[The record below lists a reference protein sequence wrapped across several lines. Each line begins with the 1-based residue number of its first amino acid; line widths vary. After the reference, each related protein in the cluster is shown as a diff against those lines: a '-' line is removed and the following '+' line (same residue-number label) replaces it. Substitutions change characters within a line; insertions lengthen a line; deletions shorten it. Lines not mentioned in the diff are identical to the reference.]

1 MKLYKQTNCKHFY
14 LDVDK
19 TSKGKPITIYI
30 EESGNPDGIPL
41 LSLHGGPGGPM
52 TNGYQKLWNGT
63 KYRIITFH
71 QRGCGLS
78 TPKSSLEKNKTSHL
92 LKDIEKIRKILG
104 IKKWLVEGGSWG
116 ATLAVIYS
124 IKYTDNVIGLI
135 IGGLGLM
142 DKQEME
148 GSNRFSGADI
158 YHKWKLKD
166 TDRETMK
173 YYLKKLQS
181 PDFRVRNKFTKMW
194 NIESELF
201 VKMAFENVSTHK
213 NDTGPK
219 KRKSKKKKKGMNSS
233 DSHALAL
240 LECYYYLNRGF
251 IPRNFILDNAHKL
264 NKIPG
269 FIIHGRFDLICSPEN
284 SYLLSTKWT
293 NSKLII
299 TDMAG
304 HSFWNTNNVKAWIES
319 NKTFDKLYP
328 KRAQFYEKNV
338 TNSSEFSLGCYKQ

>member
-1 MKLYKQTNCKHFY
+1 MKLYKATDCKHFY
-14 LDVDK
+14 LPVDK
-19 TSKGKPITIYI
+19 TKNGTPITIYV
-30 EESGNPDGIPL
+30 EQSGNPNGIPL

-52 TNGYQKLWNGT
+52 NKGYQKLWNGK
-63 KYRIITFH
+63 KYNIITFH

-78 TPKSSLEKNKTSHL
+78 TPKASLEKNKTSYL
-92 LKDIEKIRKILG
+92 LKDIEKIRKVLG

-124 IKYTDNVIGLI
+124 IKHTKEVLGLI

-148 GSNRFSGADI
+148 GSNRFSGPDI
-158 YHKWKLKD
+158 YHIWKLKD
-166 TDRETMK
+166 TDRETME

-181 PDFRVRNKFTKMW
+181 PDYRVRNKYTKMW

-201 VKMAFENVSTHK
+201 VKMAFENV
-213 NDTGPK
+213 GPK
-219 KRKSKKKKKGMNSS
+219 RRKSKKKKKGMNAS

-251 IPRNFILDNAHKL
+251 IQRGFILNNAHKL

-284 SYLLSTKWT
+284 SYLLSKKWT
-293 NSKLII
+293 NAKLII

-304 HSFWNTNNVKAWIES
+304 HSFWNTNNVKAWLKS
-319 NKTFDKLYP
+319 NKTFDKLYD
-328 KRAQFYEKNV
+328 KRAKFYEKNV
-338 TNSSEFSLGCYKQ
+338 INNVKFNRGCYKR